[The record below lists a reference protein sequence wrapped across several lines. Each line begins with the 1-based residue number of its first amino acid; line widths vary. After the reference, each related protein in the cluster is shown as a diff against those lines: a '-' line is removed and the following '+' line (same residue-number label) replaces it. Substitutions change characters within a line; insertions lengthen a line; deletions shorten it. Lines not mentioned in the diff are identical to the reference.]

1 MEEGNEWSFLRLRRP
16 TVLSH
21 ARMRSTWFDVGCQRR
36 REESLP
42 PPERIIGPSMEEHQ
56 PKVLPFHP
64 QQLACTSS
72 KPMYTRLEG
81 IPVRA

>member
-1 MEEGNEWSFLRLRRP
+1 
-16 TVLSH
+16 
-21 ARMRSTWFDVGCQRR
+21 MRSTWSDVGCPEC
-36 REESLP
+36 REGSLS
-42 PPERIIGPSMEEHQ
+42 PPERDLGLSMGEDQ

-72 KPMYTRLEG
+72 KLMYTRLAG

>member
-1 MEEGNEWSFLRLRRP
+1 
-16 TVLSH
+16 
-21 ARMRSTWFDVGCQRR
+21 MRSTWFDVGCPEC
-36 REESLP
+36 REESLS
-42 PPERIIGPSMEEHQ
+42 PPERDLGLSMGEHQ

-72 KPMYTRLEG
+72 NPMYTRLAG